1 MDFMEVQSMKEN
13 ILIMKLREN
22 YKYFGGLSLIYGI
35 IFTFCLYKNIS
46 GITFPICVGVTIV
59 FAVLF
64 MKKINYRLMKH
75 SLPYLAGMGLLGL
88 SSAFTTSIFMHFF
101 NIVGILLL
109 FMVFM
114 LHQFYNDYNWNFPA
128 YLKRIL
134 ILMGTTVQSFPY
146 PYWHGGW
153 FFSKNK
159 NIRRN
164 NTMIAIVIGFMV
176 ALGILCITLPLLLRS
191 DIMFSKL
198 FGKILDYINFAT
210 LFGISLTFVIGF
222 TLPYAFFAALCRY
235 NLTETSRQYA
245 ESGVIMP
252 ADGMNPAAACG
263 RRARYFDPVIGITFT
278 SIVSL
283 IYLIY
288 CAIQILYLFIGMKA
302 GLPEYVTYAE
312 YARGGFWELLF
323 VSVINFIMVLLCMYL
338 FRENVILK
346 VILTIVSGC
355 TFVMIISSAY
365 RMMMYVGEYYLTFL
379 RILVLWFLV
388 VLALIM
394 AGVVVS
400 IYKGRFPLFHYI
412 VAVVGM
418 MYILFSF
425 SRPDVI
431 AAKYDL
437 AHWKGT
443 SDTDL
448 YYLMYETNSIDA
460 APEIA
465 KIDLSDEE
473 WGYAD
478 NEYMSQSMYNYFL
491 NISEENEGIYFRKA
505 NYSRIRA
512 KAAADR
518 YIEEHKNDAGV
529 DSW

>member
-1 MDFMEVQSMKEN
+1 
-13 ILIMKLREN
+13 
-22 YKYFGGLSLIYGI
+22 
-35 IFTFCLYKNIS
+35 
-46 GITFPICVGVTIV
+46 
-59 FAVLF
+59 
-64 MKKINYRLMKH
+64 
-75 SLPYLAGMGLLGL
+75 
-88 SSAFTTSIFMHFF
+88 
-101 NIVGILLL
+101 
-109 FMVFM
+109 
-114 LHQFYNDYNWNFPA
+114 
-128 YLKRIL
+128 
-134 ILMGTTVQSFPY
+134 
-146 PYWHGGW
+146 
-153 FFSKNK
+153 
-159 NIRRN
+159 
-164 NTMIAIVIGFMV
+164 MIAIVIGFMV

-252 ADGMNPAAACG
+252 VDGMNPAAACG
-263 RRARYFDPVIGITFT
+263 RRVRYFDPVIGITFT
-278 SIVSL
+278 SIVSF

-512 KAAADR
+512 KIAADR
-518 YIEEHKNDAGV
+518 YLEEHKNEY
-529 DSW
+529 